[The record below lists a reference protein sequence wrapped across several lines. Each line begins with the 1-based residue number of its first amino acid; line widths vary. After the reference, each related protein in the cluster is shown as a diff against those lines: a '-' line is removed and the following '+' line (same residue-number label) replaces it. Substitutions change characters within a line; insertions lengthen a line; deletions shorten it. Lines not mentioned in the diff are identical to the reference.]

1 MYVDIEVYSVVSKTL
16 SVTED
21 VYYLLAR
28 EKFKD
33 ESFSEVI
40 KRLVKTRGK
49 LIDCAGLWK
58 NLTEEDIQEMKN
70 QIKKLRESSNMTLK
84 QRIGKI

>member
-1 MYVDIEVYSVVSKTL
+1 MASKTL

-21 VYYLLAR
+21 VYHILAR

-40 KRLVKTRGK
+40 KRLVKSRGK
-49 LIDCAGLWK
+49 LSDCAGLWK
-58 NLTEEDIQEMKN
+58 DLSEKEVEEIKE
-70 QIKKLRESSNMTLK
+70 QIEKLRQSSKRSLE
-84 QRIGKI
+84 RRLGKI